1 MGNIDIAVALMGL
14 GEGAVH
20 EILCESPMTL
30 MKGY

>member
-1 MGNIDIAVALMGL
+1 MGNIDKAVALIGP

-20 EILCESPMTL
+20 EILCESPRTL